1 MSRLLAR
8 QLLLPGKV
16 LLGSPSQRDRDGF
29 QAGIAD
35 GVYFVIPDSKQMIK
49 KNLTARVI
57 LCYNTPAIN
66 SYSSIR
72 HPYRVPQFMGKGR
85 GDNMKPLVAIVG
97 RPNVGK
103 STFFNRMIGE
113 RVAIV
118 EDLPGTTR
126 DLIYGDTDWNGR
138 EFTLIDTGGLEL
150 GSYIPVGQVGLDGQP
165 GDIVKRVR
173 AQAQLAIEEAD
184 VIVFMVDTRAG
195 ITAADEE
202 VADLLRR
209 SNKPV
214 ILAANKAD
222 NVTRRQEAV
231 EFYALGLGEPITV
244 SAIQGTG
251 TGDLLDSIV
260 EALPPEEEKPEGE
273 EEEEIPHIAIVGRP
287 NVGKS
292 SLLNAILGFERA
304 IVSEVPGTT
313 RDAID
318 TELEYED
325 RKLIL
330 IDTAGIRRRG
340 RVGPGVE
347 KYSVLRASRAI
358 DRCDVA
364 LLLIDASEGLA
375 AQDTHIA
382 GEIHEKAKGVVV
394 VVNKWDLAQAQRR
407 EEREGKI
414 PRPDEEIESAE
425 RYRKIIAEGLK
436 FIPYAPIVFT
446 SAKTG
451 YHVQSLLEM
460 VLNIADM
467 RYLRIPTSRLN
478 EVVQEAIR
486 RHNPTVFRGKVLKI
500 YYATQTQVNPP
511 TFVFFVNDPQ
521 AVHFS
526 YERYL
531 ENQLRKA
538 YSFKGT
544 GIRMHFRARPKS
556 ER

>member
-1 MSRLLAR
+1 M
-8 QLLLPGKV
+8 
-16 LLGSPSQRDRDGF
+16 
-29 QAGIAD
+29 
-35 GVYFVIPDSKQMIK
+35 
-49 KNLTARVI
+49 N
-57 LCYNTPAIN
+57 
-66 SYSSIR
+66 
-72 HPYRVPQFMGKGR
+72 
-85 GDNMKPLVAIVG
+85 PLVAIVG

-103 STFFNRMIGE
+103 STFFNRMLGE

-118 EDLPGTTR
+118 ADMPGTTR
-126 DLIYGDTDWNGR
+126 DRIYGDTDWNGR

-150 GSYIPVGQVGLDGQP
+150 GSEIPVGQIGLDGQP
-165 GDIVKRVR
+165 GDIMKRVQ

-184 VIVFMVDTRAG
+184 VIVFMVDAQAG

-209 SNKPV
+209 TQKPV
-214 ILAANKAD
+214 VLAANKAD
-222 NVTRRQEAV
+222 NAKLRQDAV
-231 EFYALGLGEPITV
+231 EFYTLGIGEPITL
-244 SAIQGTG
+244 SSTQGTG
-251 TGDLLDSIV
+251 TGDLLDLIV
-260 EALPPEEEKPEGE
+260 DALPPEEERSEDE
-273 EEEEIPHIAIVGRP
+273 EDEEITRIAIVGRP

-292 SLLNAILGFERA
+292 SLLNAILGFQRS

-318 TELEYED
+318 TEFEYKD
-325 RKLIL
+325 KKLVL

-358 DRCDVA
+358 DRSDVA

-382 GEIHEKAKGVVV
+382 GEIQEKAKGVVV
-394 VVNKWDLAQAQRR
+394 IVNKWDLAQAQRR
-407 EEREGKI
+407 EEREGI
-414 PRPDEEIESAE
+414 FPNPNDEIESAE

-436 FIPYAPIVFT
+436 FIPYAPIVFA

-451 YHVQSLLEM
+451 YHVQSLFDI
-460 VLNIADM
+460 VLNIAEM
-467 RYLRIPTSRLN
+467 RYLRVPTSRLN

-486 RHNPTVFRGKVLKI
+486 RHNPTIFKGKVMKI

-521 AVHFS
+521 ALHFS

-531 ENQLRKA
+531 ENQLRYA
-538 YSFKGT
+538 FSFKGT
-544 GIRMHFRARPKS
+544 GIRLQFRARPRS
-556 ER
+556 EK

>member
-1 MSRLLAR
+1 
-8 QLLLPGKV
+8 
-16 LLGSPSQRDRDGF
+16 
-29 QAGIAD
+29 
-35 GVYFVIPDSKQMIK
+35 
-49 KNLTARVI
+49 
-57 LCYNTPAIN
+57 
-66 SYSSIR
+66 
-72 HPYRVPQFMGKGR
+72 
-85 GDNMKPLVAIVG
+85 MKPLVAIVG

-118 EDLPGTTR
+118 QDMPGTTR
-126 DLIYGDTDWNGR
+126 DRIYGDTDWNGR

-150 GSYIPVGQVGLDGQP
+150 GTDIPVGQVGLDGQP
-165 GDIVKRVR
+165 GDIMKRVQ

-184 VIVFMVDTRAG
+184 VIVFMVDARTG

-209 SNKPV
+209 TNKPV
-214 ILAANKAD
+214 ILVANKAD
-222 NVTRRQEAV
+222 NAARRLDAV
-231 EFYALGLGEPITV
+231 EFYTLGLGEPIAI
-244 SAIQGTG
+244 SSIQGTG
-251 TGDLLDSIV
+251 TGDLLDIIV
-260 EALPPEEEKPEGE
+260 DALPLEEEEPEGE
-273 EEEEIPHIAIVGRP
+273 AEEDVVRIAIVGRP

-292 SLLNAILGFERA
+292 SLLNAILGFQRS
-304 IVSEVPGTT
+304 IVSDVPGTT

-318 TELEYED
+318 TEMEFEGK
-325 RKLIL
+325 KLIL
-330 IDTAGIRRRG
+330 VDTAGIRRRG

-358 DRCDVA
+358 ERADVV

-382 GEIHEKAKGVVV
+382 GEIQNKSKGVIV
-394 VVNKWDLAQAQRR
+394 VVNKWDLAQTQRR
-407 EEREGKI
+407 AEREGYI
-414 PRPDEEIESAE
+414 PKPDEEIESAE

-436 FIPYAPIVFT
+436 FIPYAPIVFA

-467 RYLRIPTSRLN
+467 RFLRIPTSRLN
-478 EVVQEAIR
+478 EMVQDAVR
-486 RHNPTVFRGKVLKI
+486 RHNPTVNRGKVLKI

-521 AVHFS
+521 ALHFS

-531 ENQLRKA
+531 ENQLRA
-538 YSFKGT
+538 AFGFKGT
-544 GIRMHFRARPKS
+544 GIRMFFRARPRS
-556 ER
+556 EE